1 MMKKNIIA
9 HTRIPAVLAES
20 VQKTAISAEE
30 LIHSSMILRPPS
42 AARSKQKILV
52 TRSFLPDK
60 KKYSAYLDKIWSSG
74 WLTNNGAL
82 VQELEKKL
90 KDYFGVKHLFLVSNG
105 TIALQLAINALK
117 LRKKIIT
124 TPFSFIAT
132 SSAILWQKCEPV
144 FVDVEEGSFCIDA
157 KKIEKAITP
166 DTEAILAVHVYGS
179 PCRVKEIERI
189 ARKHNLKVIYDAA
202 HAFGVRIG
210 ERSVME
216 FGDISIISFH
226 ATKLFHTGE
235 GGAVATNDDD
245 LARRLKGS
253 REFGYEGDNIEMV
266 GINGKMSEFHAAMG
280 LCVLEKMPDIFS
292 WRKDITR
299 IYDKNF
305 ADTPLRSLETD
316 KEVLRNYAYY
326 PIVFENESD
335 LLRAKQRLEEKNI
348 FPRRYF
354 QPSLNTLSFVE
365 KMSCPVSESLSQRV
379 MCLPL
384 YYGLGSVQV
393 REISKIIIE
402 SLER

>member
-1 MMKKNIIA
+1 MMKKNIVPQTNISA
-9 HTRIPAVLAES
+9 AVAEPAL
-20 VQKTAISAEE
+20 KIAISAEE
-30 LIHSSMILRPPS
+30 LVHSSMIIRPKLS
-42 AARSKQKILV
+42 AKSEQKILV

-60 KKYSAYLDKIWSSG
+60 ERYSAYLDKIWSTG

-82 VQELEKKL
+82 VRELEKKL
-90 KDYFGVKHLFLVSNG
+90 KDYFGVKHLFLVSSG
-105 TIALQLAINALK
+105 TIALQLAINTLE

-144 FVDVEEGSFCIDA
+144 FVDIEEGSFCIDA

-166 DTEAILAVHVYGS
+166 DTEAILAVHVYGN

-202 HAFGVRIG
+202 HAFGVQID

-235 GGAVATNDDD
+235 GGAIATNDDD

-292 WRKDITR
+292 WRKEITR

-305 ADTPLRSLETD
+305 ANTPLRSLETD
-316 KEVLRNYAYY
+316 KEILRNYAYY
-326 PIVFENESD
+326 PIVFENEPD
-335 LLRAKQRLEEKNI
+335 LLRAKQKLEEKNI

-354 QPSLNTLSFVE
+354 HPSLNTLSFV
-365 KMSCPVSESLSQRV
+365 KKSSCPVSESLSKRV

-384 YYGLGSVQV
+384 YYGL
-393 REISKIIIE
+393 EIEKAHEIAKIII
-402 SLER
+402 SCVKK